1 MRQLRYVLLAVLW
14 MATLTVLHPGVALA
28 HEQRTIAGKYDVE
41 VGWDREPTYVNQP
54 NAATIY
60 VTRASNH
67 EGIAGLEKTL
77 QLKIAYGGNTPKAFA
92 LRPVFTKKG
101 LYLADI
107 IPTKAGSY
115 IFNFVGTIEDTPVDE
130 KFESG
135 PGRFDDVMAVDQLEF
150 PQAALDGQTLASDL
164 KAARDEANTARL
176 LAMGGL
182 VTGIL
187 GLIVGGV
194 ALVRRKG

>member
-1 MRQLRYVLLAVLW
+1 MRQLRYVLFTVLW
-14 MATLTVLHPGVALA
+14 MATLVILHPRVALA

-77 QLKIAYGGNTPKAFA
+77 QLKIAYGGNTPKEFV

-101 LYLADI
+101 LYMADI

-115 IFNFVGTIEDTPVDE
+115 VFNFVGTIEDTRIDE

-150 PQAALDGQTLASDL
+150 PQAAPDSQALANDL
-164 KAARDEANTARL
+164 KAARDEASTARWL
-176 LAMGGL
+176 GLGGL

-187 GLIVGGV
+187 GLIVSGV
-194 ALVRRKG
+194 ALGRRKG

>member
-1 MRQLRYVLLAVLW
+1 
-14 MATLTVLHPGVALA
+14 MAALVSLHPQVALA

-41 VGWDREPTYVNQP
+41 VGWDREPAYVNQP

-77 QLKIAYGGNTPKAFA
+77 QVKIAYGGNAPKAFA

-101 LYLADI
+101 LYMADI
-107 IPTKAGSY
+107 IPTRAGSY
-115 IFNFVGTIEDTPVDE
+115 IFNFVGAIEDTQVDE

-150 PQAALDGQTLASDL
+150 PQAAPDGQTLANDL
-164 KAARDEANTARL
+164 KAAHDEANTARV
-176 LAMGGL
+176 LALGGL

-187 GLIVGGV
+187 GLVVGGV
-194 ALVRRKG
+194 ALLRRKG